1 MRDLKVYLKDNF
13 LRVLKKNIA
22 RRQHAARISKQTRG
36 SAQGRTF
43 SWVKIQETNFN
54 I

>member
-13 LRVLKKNIA
+13 LRVLKIA
-22 RRQHAARISKQTRG
+22 RRQQAARISKQIRG